1 MLSTLVSFLTL
12 AALATASPLA
22 ERQSGVQV
30 VRNCNNQGQVAL
42 TFDGK
47 SLLHSLPVPT
57 EERLVIETELMNRR
71 SIHLRKRRRRS
82 FERW

>member
-12 AALATASPLA
+12 AVLATASPLS

-42 TFDGK
+42 TFDGE
-47 SLLHSLPVPT
+47 SYAAT
-57 EERLVIETELMNRR
+57 GR
-71 SIHLRKRRRRS
+71 
-82 FERW
+82 

>member
-22 ERQSGVQV
+22 ERQSGVQT

-47 SLLHSLPVPT
+47 LLALPLANPSLLVA
-57 EERLVIETELMNRR
+57 
-71 SIHLRKRRRRS
+71 
-82 FERW
+82 